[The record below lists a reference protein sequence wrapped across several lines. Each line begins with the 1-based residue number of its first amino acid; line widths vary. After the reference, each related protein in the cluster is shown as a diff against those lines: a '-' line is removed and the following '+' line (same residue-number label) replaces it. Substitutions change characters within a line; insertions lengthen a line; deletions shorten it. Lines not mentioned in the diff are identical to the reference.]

1 MTCIALPTCGTA
13 CKLLQPS
20 HCNHPQ
26 LMTATRE
33 NECLYLLNLSYTCSV
48 HWTDPDDHVHSNL
61 LGNQN
66 SASHSH
72 CNYCLLFS
80 SVIHMSNSAPGLNS
94 CDEKV
99 VAPDFSCGPLMLFAC
114 YTTVSART
122 THGKKKKKKSKML
135 PTRRSFQNCN
145 ICFDRTHV
153 NV

>member
-1 MTCIALPTCGTA
+1 MTCIALPTCGSA

-33 NECLYLLNLSYTCSV
+33 NECLYLLNLSYICWV
-48 HWTDPDDHVHSNL
+48 HWTDHDHVQSNL

-72 CNYCLLFS
+72 CCNCHLFS
-80 SVIHMSNSAPGLNS
+80 SVIHMSNSAQGLNS

-99 VAPDFSCGPLMLFAC
+99 VVRDFSCGPLMLFVC

-122 THGKKKKKKSKML
+122 THGKKKKKHHRL
-135 PTRRSFQNCN
+135 TRRSFQSCV
-145 ICFDRTHV
+145 FATYV
-153 NV
+153 LTAYT